1 MWRVCVCWKTGKL
14 STSLSI
20 EGRWK
25 LRVLGSWM
33 TETKVCRI
41 LNCLEVKVYSRLC
54 PGVVI
59 NCFIK
64 KKKAAALGDCGNC
77 GDSLAKGKVI
87 MMGWGETLL
96 WRCGGKVVPVWLLQ
110 LIVLLLLDRRS
121 FSYHRAGT
129 SSKVLWVLV
138 CVCCYQ
144 LSNAWWCW
152 SWPRGLMC
160 FTHSCVSWGGN
171 QAAYRNVSK
180 QVILKL
186 SFFLFSHF
194 LLLEDWKGEWD
205 KWQHDTVTLS
215 FYCEFPVFIIT
226 KYVKKSPSPNLKT
239 SLLNVSAECTPCQTE
254 R

>member
-1 MWRVCVCWKTGKL
+1 
-14 STSLSI
+14 
-20 EGRWK
+20 
-25 LRVLGSWM
+25 
-33 TETKVCRI
+33 
-41 LNCLEVKVYSRLC
+41 
-54 PGVVI
+54 
-59 NCFIK
+59 
-64 KKKAAALGDCGNC
+64 
-77 GDSLAKGKVI
+77 

-110 LIVLLLLDRRS
+110 LIVLLLLDRGS

-144 LSNAWWCW
+144 LSNGGVDLDHGDWCAAY
-152 SWPRGLMC
+152 
-160 FTHSCVSWGGN
+160 

-215 FYCEFPVFIIT
+215 FYCKLPVFIIT
-226 KYVKKSPSPNLKT
+226 KYVKKSPSPNLKSCWMWALSALPARLRGSVLPST
-239 SLLNVSAECTPCQTE
+239 HCKLLITGFNFFFQYA
-254 R
+254 